1 MQFIR
6 KISVATIVGKVQ
18 KPAKAV
24 ELFTVKGFASGYQTG
39 QSTFGDKV
47 STWLKFRGTF
57 AAQTPEGESFG
68 PCSNLF
74 LPEVAAEQLREALDR
89 VKAPI
94 GLALKIGIKPADT
107 TVGYEYT
114 VESLPDDSLMP
125 LQIQATNNLQALPAG
140 EPAEPA
146 DRVKRKRK

>member
-18 KPAKAV
+18 KPAKAI

-47 STWLKFRGTF
+47 NTWIKFRGTF

-74 LPEVAAEQLREALDR
+74 LPEVAADQLREALDR
-89 VKAPI
+89 TKAPI
-94 GLALKIGIKPADT
+94 GLSLKIGVKPADT

-125 LQIQATNNLQALPAG
+125 LQIEATNNLKALPAG
-140 EPAEPA
+140 NEESKPTS
-146 DRVKRKRK
+146 KRRK